1 MEAETDLQNEKS
13 PPLIKEVKAQRK
25 SEANNQILS
34 AEINTGE
41 SSKLVSG
48 SQGYIMSPVHLNLK
62 DISIPN
68 LAHKPRLIQPNLT
81 N

>member
-1 MEAETDLQNEKS
+1 MEAEPDLQNDKS

-48 SQGYIMSPVHLNLK
+48 S
-62 DISIPN
+62 
-68 LAHKPRLIQPNLT
+68 
-81 N
+81 